1 MEAKQLKQ
9 GYWLLRV
16 VFGAVLHVVGLIE
29 ILAGVLALSKF
40 TRIGTG
46 DRSVL
51 GLADEAPSALARF
64 APLDAAAELSGRVD
78 TGGTR
83 TRARRHGY
91 AALGRR
97 ARIAPAQNDGEPRR
111 AELAHRHLVSDAHR
125 P

>member
-1 MEAKQLKQ
+1 
-9 GYWLLRV
+9 
-16 VFGAVLHVVGLIE
+16 
-29 ILAGVLALSKF
+29 
-40 TRIGTG
+40 
-46 DRSVL
+46 VL

-83 TRARRHGY
+83 TRAGRHGN